1 MICKKFIYILIVLL
15 VSSLSVHAV
24 QKATVKYE
32 DNTIDYSVL
41 NPDKIMAEADGYYA
55 KYKETKENKYL
66 STAMGKYYIL
76 TKIYPVEI
84 YPNVQLA
91 RTYDEKHL
99 DRLAKSY
106 FNRCIN
112 INKYDPYLNY
122 YFGDFYYKRSDYK
135 RALRYF
141 KIAYNN
147 GYDQYYDVVIKIA
160 TIYEKFA
167 DLKNAKYYYEKAV
180 SLNSKDAKAQ
190 EKAEQIKSLKYETSE
205 YYTGN

>member
-1 MICKKFIYILIVLL
+1 MICKKFIYALIILITC
-15 VSSLSVHAV
+15 SLSANAF

-32 DNTIDYSVL
+32 ENPIDYSVL
-41 NPDKIMAEADGYYA
+41 NPDTVMAEADKYYA
-55 KYKETKENKYL
+55 KYEETGNEKYL

-76 TKIYPVEI
+76 TKIYPVEM

-106 FNRCIN
+106 FNRSLN

-122 YFGDFYYKRSDYK
+122 YFGDFYYKRQDYK
-135 RALRYF
+135 RALRHF

-147 GYDQYYDVVIKIA
+147 GYDQYYDVIVKIA

-167 DLKNAKYYYEKAV
+167 DLKNAKYYYGKAL
-180 SLNSKDAKAQ
+180 SINSADSKIK
-190 EKAEQIKSLKYETSE
+190 EKAEKINSLNYDTSE
-205 YYTGN
+205 YYTGK